1 MLVKVNVTKKCYSAI
16 YNEENTGLVGFSVR
30 LTTIAVTS
38 ETDNTGE
45 YDREKYENQCDA
57 AANSEDSTLIVDYYL
72 LADSSRH
79 YLSDPYN
86 IDSFKEDNNKKD
98 NK

>member
-1 MLVKVNVTKKCYSAI
+1 MI
-16 YNEENTGLVGFSVR
+16 
-30 LTTIAVTS
+30 
-38 ETDNTGE
+38 D
-45 YDREKYENQCDA
+45 YDSNAKG
-57 AANSEDSTLIVDYYL
+57 AANSDDSTLIVDYYL